1 MTERKLFIGGFEFK
15 QYTRKNVTYSADN
28 NNIEEIA
35 TTATLGRGGFSTG
48 KIYFV
53 NNDEGISQSENALIY
68 AYEGE
73 QVTGMHA
80 TGLVLDLG
88 LLKVSDYKT
97 IKLLFQADVGGAGCG
112 TNVICD
118 STEVAS
124 LYGGA
129 HIVDLKALAE
139 GKKLTSFSKLELSAS
154 SWGKLTSHKIYVG
167 FIELEL
173 ADGIE
178 EDVEAPA
185 EPEVPEIPDVPE
197 EPEIPDVPAGPQS
210 VTYSIANNN
219 LWDIVTPLNNGT
231 LSEVGWQGIVS
242 LQYNYNSDE
251 DIIAQHVAGI
261 VLDLGKIKVSDYS
274 SITLKYQTSGISE
287 GGANIWL
294 DGKNC
299 ASKYGGVQTIDLI
312 AIANENGVT
321 EFSTLELSFQGWN
334 NAVIVKNYTL
344 NFGYLELIVAE

>member
-1 MTERKLFIGGFEFK
+1 MR
-15 QYTRKNVTYSADN
+15 R
-28 NNIEEIA
+28 
-35 TTATLGRGGFSTG
+35 
-48 KIYFV
+48 
-53 NNDEGISQSENALIY
+53 ENALIY

-197 EPEIPDVPAGPQS
+197 EPEIPDVPAQPTNIVYS
-210 VTYSIANNN
+210 VDNGNMLSIASALGGGEISNKNYTF
-219 LWDIVTPLNNGT
+219 V
-231 LSEVGWQGIVS
+231 SEA
-242 LQYNYNSDE
+242 E
-251 DIIAQHVAGI
+251 
-261 VLDLGKIKVSDYS
+261 
-274 SITLKYQTSGISE
+274 GISE
-287 GGANIWL
+287 SHNSFSYQYSGEAVKGLHGMGVKFDLGEIDLSKVASIKVVFQQVAKASCGTNIFCGDVEVTPSSGLYGGAHLIDVKAL
-294 DGKNC
+294 AVAKGLT
-299 ASKYGGVQTIDLI
+299 TI
-312 AIANENGVT
+312 
-321 EFSTLELSFQGWN
+321 STLELSASSWASITEYSLCIAYIEIEFI
-334 NAVIVKNYTL
+334 A
-344 NFGYLELIVAE
+344 